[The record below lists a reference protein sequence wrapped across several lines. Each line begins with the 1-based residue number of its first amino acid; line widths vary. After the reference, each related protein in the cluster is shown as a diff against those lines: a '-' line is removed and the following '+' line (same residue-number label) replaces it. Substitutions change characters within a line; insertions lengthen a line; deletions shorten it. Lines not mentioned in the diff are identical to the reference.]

1 MGRLT
6 RKELAEHYHGLRG
19 IARHITSNVLV
30 AGGITGIRLTE
41 INRPALAQAAK
52 WTNRKVGWDWGEMH
66 HHWSSRPRHISL
78 AIWIDP
84 TLCCLLLGRVSDGRI
99 VARIDRL
106 ERAPNVTKEQFAS
119 ATLVAR
125 TYLDTLGSLAG
136 CRQAVLWEPFPTLI
150 EHYKL
155 AGFTSEIVMK
165 GKIVGLKYDLP
176 LTE

>member
-1 MGRLT
+1 MALVSG
-6 RKELAEHYHGLRG
+6 GL
-19 IARHITSNVLV
+19 
-30 AGGITGIRLTE
+30 TGIRLAE
-41 INRPALAQAAK
+41 INPQAIAEAAK
-52 WTNRKVGWDWGEMH
+52 WRDRKVGWDWDELYR
-66 HHWSSRPRHISL
+66 HWSSRPRHISL

-106 ERAPNVTKEQFAS
+106 ERAPSVTKEQFAS
-119 ATLVAR
+119 ATVVAR
-125 TYLDTLGSLAG
+125 RYLDTLGRLAG

-165 GKIVGLKYDLP
+165 GKIVGLKYDLS